1 MTTATALDF
10 GPATHLTCRACG
22 ETYPLGAAYA
32 CMECFGPLEVGY
44 EIVAPTR
51 EDIAAGPPNIWRY
64 RALLPVPENI
74 AGLPGL
80 NPGFTKLVRADNLA
94 RALGM
99 RRLWVK
105 DDTGNPTHSF
115 KDRVVAVALSAAARA
130 RPADAVVRVHRQPR
144 ERSGRGSVPRGHG
157 ARRGHPGEPRG
168 RQGHHDRR
176 VRRDPHRRRR
186 QLRRREPPLL

>member
-22 ETYPLGAAYA
+22 EKYPLGAAYA

-51 EDIAAGPPNIWRY
+51 QDIAAGPPNIWRY
-64 RALLPVPENI
+64 RALLPVPESI
-74 AGLPGL
+74 AELPGL

-105 DDTGNPTHSF
+105 DDPGNPTRGKSR
-115 KDRVVAVALSAAARA
+115 KWVATGDTAVHPCCAS
-130 RPADAVVRVHRQPR
+130 PATW
-144 ERSGRGSVPRGHG
+144 
-157 ARRGHPGEPRG
+157 RG
-168 RQGHHDRR
+168 RRR
-176 VRRDPHRRRR
+176 PRYAAQAALWP
-186 QLRRREPPLL
+186 